1 MSRVFARVTLGVLLA
16 SLATGCAHV
25 TGKRKPLPSVAPTT
39 QPSAAAVDLGGIG
52 VRPMYREVLAVDLP
66 VVTQVATARSLDIQQ
81 AKERVAFDR
90 GRYEASVEALL
101 PVIAPA
107 ITFQHFEGSNQNANG
122 TLVST
127 NFNNVLP
134 AVTLQWIMNPG
145 KAYYDIVAS
154 RRRLEAS
161 DQQQRATELD
171 TLRTATV
178 QYYELMLSRA
188 RVGVA
193 QRSVAE
199 AEEALRITAA
209 RSRAGS
215 GLPADEMRARA
226 FLAGRQQDLVQ
237 AVNALYQAS
246 LALTLTLHLDPTVTL
261 VPAAGRVER
270 VTLVD
275 EAVQIE
281 SLLALALEHRPDLE
295 SARTLVAAAHAD
307 ERGVMWGAFGPQLQA
322 AYGYGGIATDGRFQE
337 TGLRE
342 QQRGTLGASF
352 ALGAS
357 TFGHLKS
364 AGANLRSVALDAE
377 RTLDH
382 VRTQVVSAQ
391 QSSLSNAALI
401 PIAEEQ
407 VRSAEEALRLAQANL
422 EQGTILLLDVLQ
434 AEDLVDSARL
444 RHAEAVLR
452 YNQSQVNLL
461 AALGLLEADR
471 LSPGTSTQPTTAPAT
486 TQPLTSV
493 R

>member
-1 MSRVFARVTLGVLLA
+1 
-16 SLATGCAHV
+16 
-25 TGKRKPLPSVAPTT
+25 
-39 QPSAAAVDLGGIG
+39 
-52 VRPMYREVLAVDLP
+52 
-66 VVTQVATARSLDIQQ
+66 
-81 AKERVAFDR
+81 
-90 GRYEASVEALL
+90 
-101 PVIAPA
+101 VIAPA
-107 ITFQHFEGSNQNANG
+107 FTFQHFEGSGQNANG

-161 DQQQRATELD
+161 DQEERATELD
-171 TLRTATV
+171 TLRTAAV
-178 QYYELMLSRA
+178 QYYELVLSRA
-188 RVGVA
+188 RIGVA
-193 QRSVAE
+193 RRSVAE
-199 AEEALRITAA
+199 AEEALRLTAV

-261 VPAAGRVER
+261 VPATDRVDR
-270 VTLVD
+270 LTLVD
-275 EAVQIE
+275 EAASIE

-322 AYGYGGIATDGRFQE
+322 AYSYGGIATDGRFQE
-337 TGLRE
+337 TGLHE

-357 TFGHLKS
+357 TFGQMKS

-377 RTLDH
+377 RALDR
-382 VRTQVVSAQ
+382 VRSQVVFAQ
-391 QSSLSNAALI
+391 QSSLSNAALV
-401 PIAEEQ
+401 PIAAEQ
-407 VRSAEEALRLAQANL
+407 VRSAEEALRLARANL
-422 EQGTILLLDVLQ
+422 EQGTLLLLDVLQ

-461 AALGLLEADR
+461 AAIGLLEADR
-471 LSPGTSTQPTTAPAT
+471 LSPAGSATQPSTRPTTDPAAGE
-486 TQPLTSV
+486 SV
-493 R
+493 TPVR

>member
-1 MSRVFARVTLGVLLA
+1 
-16 SLATGCAHV
+16 
-25 TGKRKPLPSVAPTT
+25 VAPST
-39 QPSAAAVDLGGIG
+39 QPAGAAVDLGGIE
-52 VRPMYREVLAVDLP
+52 VRPKYREKLAIDLP
-66 VVTQVATARSLDIQQ
+66 VVTQVTTAHSLDIQQ
-81 AKERVAFDR
+81 AKERVAYNR
-90 GRYEASVEALL
+90 GRYEASVEALM

-107 ITFQHFEGSNQNANG
+107 FTFQHFEGSGQNANG

-161 DQQQRATELD
+161 DQEERATELD
-171 TLRTATV
+171 TLRTAAV
-178 QYYELMLSRA
+178 QYYELVLSRA
-188 RVGVA
+188 RIGVA
-193 QRSVAE
+193 RRSVAE
-199 AEEALRITAA
+199 AEEALRLTAV

-261 VPAAGRVER
+261 VPATDRVDR
-270 VTLVD
+270 LTLVD
-275 EAVQIE
+275 EAASIE
-281 SLLALALEHRPDLE
+281 SLLALALEHRPDLD

-322 AYGYGGIATDGRFQE
+322 AYSYGGIATDGRFQE
-337 TGLRE
+337 TGLHE

-357 TFGHLKS
+357 TFGQMKS

-377 RTLDH
+377 RALDR
-382 VRTQVVSAQ
+382 VRSQVVFAQ
-391 QSSLSNAALI
+391 QSSLSNAALV
-401 PIAEEQ
+401 PIAAEQ
-407 VRSAEEALRLAQANL
+407 VRSAEEALRLARANL
-422 EQGTILLLDVLQ
+422 EQGTLLLLDVLQ
-434 AEDLVDSARL
+434 AEDVVDSARL

-461 AALGLLEADR
+461 AAIGLLEADR
-471 LSPGTSTQPTTAPAT
+471 LSPAGSATQPSTRPTTDPAAGE
-486 TQPLTSV
+486 SV
-493 R
+493 TPVR

>member
-1 MSRVFARVTLGVLLA
+1 MGGCARVPGE
-16 SLATGCAHV
+16 
-25 TGKRKPLPSVAPTT
+25 RKPLPSVAPVT
-39 QPSAAAVDLGGIG
+39 QPSAAAVDLGGIE
-52 VRPMYREVLAVDLP
+52 VRPMYREMLAVDLP

-81 AKERVAFDR
+81 AKERVAFSR

-107 ITFQHFEGSNQNANG
+107 FTFQHFEGSGQNANG

-161 DQQQRATELD
+161 DQQQQATELD
-171 TLRTATV
+171 ALGRAAV
-178 QYYELMLSRA
+178 QYYELVLSRA
-188 RVGVA
+188 RIGVA
-193 QRSVAE
+193 RRSVAE
-199 AEEALRITAA
+199 AEEALRLTAA

-226 FLAGRQQDLVQ
+226 FLAGRRQDLVQ

-246 LALTLTLHLDPTVTL
+246 LALTLTLHLDATITL
-261 VPAAGRVER
+261 VPSRDRVER
-270 VTLVD
+270 LTLVD
-275 EAVQIE
+275 EALSIDA
-281 SLLALALEHRPDLE
+281 LLALALDHRPDLE
-295 SARTLVAAAHAD
+295 SARTLVAAARAD

-322 AYGYGGIATDGRFQE
+322 AYGYGGIATDGRFEE
-337 TGLRE
+337 TGLHQ

-357 TFGHLKS
+357 TFGQMKS
-364 AGANLRSVALDAE
+364 AGANLHSVALDAE
-377 RTLDH
+377 RALDH
-382 VRTQVVSAQ
+382 VRTEVVSAQ

-401 PIAEEQ
+401 PIAAEQ
-407 VRSAEEALRLAQANL
+407 LRSAEEALRLAQANL
-422 EQGTILLLDVLQ
+422 DQGTMLLLDVLQ

-452 YNQSQVNLL
+452 YNQSQVKLL

-471 LSPGTSTQPTTAPAT
+471 LSPPALMDPPSTRPTTAPAAAE
-486 TQPLTSV
+486 
-493 R
+493 